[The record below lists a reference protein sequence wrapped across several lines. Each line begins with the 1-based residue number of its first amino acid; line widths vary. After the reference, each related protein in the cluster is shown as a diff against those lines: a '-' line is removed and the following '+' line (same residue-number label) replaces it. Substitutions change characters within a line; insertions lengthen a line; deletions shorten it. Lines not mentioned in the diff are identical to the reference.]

1 MSAKTQTIL
10 PLENSSNV
18 ALYPADPSSRRSRRR
33 RGRGEVLGAQPLGQI
48 GGAFNRAKLAN
59 GTTENRGG
67 ESTLGNLVAE
77 VQRWATEAPESG
89 SAEIAFMNPGGLRAD
104 MTGTGT
110 GPFPRTL
117 TFKQAALVQ
126 PFANTLVNMDLTGA
140 QIKTV
145 LEQQWQ
151 PRDSLNRLLTR
162 PFLRLGVS
170 EGFEYTY
177 SERIVTEFPLDNP
190 ATPDVDE
197 SLTSYQ
203 GRYGTVTG
211 MWLNGVPI
219 DPAAT
224 YSVTVNSFLA
234 TGGDNFFELNNG
246 AGKRDTGKIDLTAM
260 VDYMAEFADDDAA
273 SGRLRAARRR
283 RHLPRRRSGH
293 VPPDVDR
300 RVRRE
305 VVGHVDG
312 RRR

>member
-1 MSAKTQTIL
+1 M
-10 PLENSSNV
+10 
-18 ALYPADPSSRRSRRR
+18 
-33 RGRGEVLGAQPLGQI
+33 LGAQPLGQI

-110 GPFPRTL
+110 GSFPRTL

-126 PFANTLVNMDLTGA
+126 PFANTLVNMESDRRADQDGA
-140 QIKTV
+140 RAAV
-145 LEQQWQ
+145 AAARFAQ
-151 PRDSLNRLLTR
+151 PAPHPAVPAAR
-162 PFLRLGVS
+162 RLGGLRVHLL
-170 EGFEYTY
+170 GAH
-177 SERIVTEFPLDNP
+177 RDRVP
-190 ATPDVDE
+190 ARQPGDARVDE
-197 SLTSYQ
+197 SLTPYE

-234 TGGDNFFELNNG
+234 TGGDNFLELNNG
-246 AGKRDTGKIDLTAM
+246 TGKRDTGKIDLTAM
-260 VDYMAEFADDDAA
+260 VDYMAEFARTTPLPVDYEQHAVDVTFP
-273 SGRLRAARRR
+273 ARC
-283 RHLPRRRSGH
+283 SGH

-300 RVRRE
+300 HVRRE

>member
-1 MSAKTQTIL
+1 M
-10 PLENSSNV
+10 
-18 ALYPADPSSRRSRRR
+18 
-33 RGRGEVLGAQPLGQI
+33 LGAQPLGQI

-77 VQRWATEAPESG
+77 VQQWATEAPESG

-126 PFANTLVNMDLTGA
+126 PFANTLVNMQLTGA

-197 SLTSYQ
+197 SLTPYQ
-203 GRYGTVTG
+203 GRYGDG
-211 MWLNGVPI
+211 
-219 DPAAT
+219 
-224 YSVTVNSFLA
+224 
-234 TGGDNFFELNNG
+234 
-246 AGKRDTGKIDLTAM
+246 
-260 VDYMAEFADDDAA
+260 
-273 SGRLRAARRR
+273 
-283 RHLPRRRSGH
+283 HGH
-293 VPPDVDR
+293 VVERSADR
-300 RVRRE
+300 PGGNLLGDRELVPRHRR
-305 VVGHVDG
+305 
-312 RRR
+312 